1 MLAWT
6 GLLAAARW
14 PRYWQWIAPEL
25 TPMTFSQALLLGWAA
40 LLAAL
45 LAILARLHGRPTSEG
60 GYWTFLAAALVFLM
74 LDERF
79 AVHERVRDGLLA
91 GYGTPVPWGAPG
103 DYLLLLYAVPLLAAL
118 PGLARLLRPT
128 RAALVLFGSGVVL
141 AGLTVLADTVDIGA
155 MTPATERIAQS
166 VEETVEGVAD
176 ALITG
181 GLLVR
186 LCARLP
192 EG

>member
-6 GLLAAARW
+6 ALLAAARW

-25 TPMTFSQALLLGWAA
+25 TPMTFSQALLLGCSA

-45 LAILARLHGRPTSEG
+45 LAILARLHGRPASERR
-60 GYWTFLAAALVFLM
+60 YWTFLAAALAFLM

-79 AVHERVRDGLLA
+79 AIHERVRDGLLA

-103 DYLLLLYAVPLLAAL
+103 DYLLLLYALPLLAAL
-118 PGLARLLRPT
+118 PGLTRLLRPT
-128 RAALVLFGSGVVL
+128 RPALTLFGAGVVL
-141 AGLTVLADTVDIGA
+141 AGSAVLADTVDVGA
-155 MTPATERIAQS
+155 MTPAAERVAQS
-166 VEETVEGVAD
+166 VEEAVEGVAD
-176 ALITG
+176 ALMAG
-181 GLLVR
+181 GLFVR